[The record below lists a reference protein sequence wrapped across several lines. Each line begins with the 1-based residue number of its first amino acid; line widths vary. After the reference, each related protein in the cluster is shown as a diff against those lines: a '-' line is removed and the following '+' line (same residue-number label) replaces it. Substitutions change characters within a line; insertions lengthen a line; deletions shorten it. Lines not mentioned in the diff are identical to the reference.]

1 MSLPIVN
8 VFSEPYEV
16 WEERRATSDEMLE
29 HYRVHNVFNSNVR
42 TRKIASI
49 STHVDAASYMA
60 NRGADNGLENFID
73 RFLDNSLD
81 YKSFRNQ
88 MPTRTPPALFVYQQK
103 YPNYSMTDV
112 DNAIN
117 EIKQT
122 LSDGQ
127 YLFHGGLW
135 PDLNSNSLELK
146 SPFSTSFCP
155 QVALR
160 NAEWRGQAYDAGQI
174 DLFVLRAVNP
184 QSNVFA
190 FPRKGTKMGNE
201 KEVLFASGAKLILRN
216 RMLIKKNYSV
226 AKSDGEYG
234 CLSKDVPIF
243 VIQVDIS

>member
-8 VFSEPYEV
+8 IFSDPYEV
-16 WEERRATSDEMLE
+16 WEERQATSDEMLE
-29 HYRVHNVFNSNVR
+29 HFRVHKVFKPTIR

-49 STHVDAASYMA
+49 STHVGAASYMA

-73 RFLDNSLD
+73 TFLNKSLD
-81 YKSFRNQ
+81 YKLFRNQ
-88 MPTRTPPALFVYQQK
+88 MPSKTPPALFVYQQK

-112 DNAIN
+112 DKAIN
-117 EIKQT
+117 EIGET

-135 PDLNSNSLELK
+135 PDFSSNSIELK

-155 QVALR
+155 QIALR

-184 QSNVFA
+184 QTNVFT
-190 FPRKGTKMGNE
+190 FPRKGTKLGNE
-201 KEVLFASGAKLILRN
+201 KEVLFASGSKLLLRN
-216 RMLIKKNYSV
+216 RMLIKKNYNV
-226 AKSDGEYG
+226 VKSDGG
-234 CLSKDVPIF
+234 TGFLSKDVPIF